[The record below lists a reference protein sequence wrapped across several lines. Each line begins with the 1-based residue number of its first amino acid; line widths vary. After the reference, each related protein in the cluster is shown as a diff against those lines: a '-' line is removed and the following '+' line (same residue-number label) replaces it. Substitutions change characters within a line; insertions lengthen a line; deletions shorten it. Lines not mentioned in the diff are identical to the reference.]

1 MTVKQLIQILSQIQ
15 DQEIKVMVRGYERGV
30 EDIEDTIPQ
39 IVNVALNVNT
49 QWWNGSHE
57 VVSND
62 HTYTDKQIVKAIVL
76 R

>member
-30 EDIEDTIPQ
+30 EDIEDTIPE
-39 IVNVALNVNT
+39 IVNIALNVNT
-49 QWWNGSHE
+49 EWWNGSHE
-57 VVSND
+57 VISID
-62 HTYTDKQIVKAIVL
+62 HTYTDKEIVKAIVL